1 MVMPRRT
8 RAVKRPQASSASIL
22 TEKGVAAGCGCGER
36 EVERLKCEAVDGRGF
51 ARDAVVV
58 HGVDAVG
65 GDVHLE
71 ERAVAGAE
79 IVDAFDGDAAQG
91 QVFGELGV
99 DDGEIGQITAKPFG
113 ENLHAIHRLASC
125 RAARDGCELAS

>member
-22 TEKGVAAGCGCGER
+22 TENGFGGWFVLRQGSIK
-36 EVERLKCEAVDGRGF
+36 RLKFYAVDRRGL

-58 HGVDAVG
+58 HGIDAVG

-71 ERAVAGAE
+71 ERAVACAE
-79 IVDAFDGDAAQG
+79 IEDAFDGDAAQG

-99 DDGEIGQITAKPFG
+99 GDGEFGQVRSQPFCQ
-113 ENLHAIHRLASC
+113 NFHCVVLIS
-125 RAARDGCELAS
+125 

>member
-1 MVMPRRT
+1 MS
-8 RAVKRPQASSASIL
+8 VKRL
-22 TEKGVAAGCGCGER
+22 EFN
-36 EVERLKCEAVDGRGF
+36 AVDGCGF
-51 ARDAVVV
+51 AGDAVVV

-79 IVDAFDGDAAQG
+79 IVDAFDGDAAEG

-99 DDGEIGQITAKPFG
+99 GDGEIGQITAEPIG
-113 ENLHAIHRLASC
+113 QESSLHEILHCSGVSGVSVR
-125 RAARDGCELAS
+125 